1 MKAINLNYEKYGSG
15 QPIIILHGLFGS
27 CVNWKTVSE
36 MLSSQFSVYTLD
48 LRNHGESPHSEQFN
62 YNVMTED
69 LKQFILRH
77 NLQKVIVIGHSLGG
91 KTAMTFASTYPQMV
105 DKLIIVDIAPR
116 AYLSSLKGLIESMMS
131 VKLSQYNKLR
141 EIVSALEFQIPDLS
155 TRYFLV
161 KNIKR
166 DKKGQLKW
174 KINLQSIHDNYDNLN
189 KAVPIGLSIDRPTL
203 FIRGEDS
210 DYVMEQDMNVIKT
223 FYFPHAHIVTIP
235 KAGHWVH
242 IDAPN
247 EFVSIVQEFVSYN
260 HFTKET
266 VKNTLD

>member
-69 LKQFILRH
+69 LKQFIQRH
-77 NLQKVIVIGHSLGG
+77 NLQKVILIGHSLGG

-116 AYLSSLKGLIESMMS
+116 AYFSSLKGLIEFMMS
-131 VKLSQYNKLR
+131 VY
-141 EIVSALEFQIPDLS
+141 SAHFLKILTIKDLMC
-155 TRYFLV
+155 FL
-161 KNIKR
+161 
-166 DKKGQLKW
+166 
-174 KINLQSIHDNYDNLN
+174 
-189 KAVPIGLSIDRPTL
+189 
-203 FIRGEDS
+203 
-210 DYVMEQDMNVIKT
+210 
-223 FYFPHAHIVTIP
+223 
-235 KAGHWVH
+235 
-242 IDAPN
+242 
-247 EFVSIVQEFVSYN
+247 
-260 HFTKET
+260 
-266 VKNTLD
+266 